1 MKTIGRIAFGIF
13 GLFLI
18 YKGITDEQALG
29 SKIAVIVGGLVLIYC
44 IINENNTTM
53 PEEFWNENKE
63 CILPFW
69 KRILIVTIDVLLVIV
84 ILSLI
89 SGLTTAF
96 TQIPIRAV
104 FKKDPNLFLFPALV
118 LYYTCSEAIFGST
131 IGKTIFGAKVFY
143 IGKDISS
150 LSSRI
155 DRFTIAFKRCI
166 LRFHPLNIICLFTL
180 KPIFYQDLFSSTISL
195 SKSKFMENFYEE
207 TKAIVKKTEK
217 KITPEIKEKNKS

>member
-96 TQIPIRAV
+96 TQIPIRAS
-104 FKKDPNLFLFPALV
+104 FMAIQAALV